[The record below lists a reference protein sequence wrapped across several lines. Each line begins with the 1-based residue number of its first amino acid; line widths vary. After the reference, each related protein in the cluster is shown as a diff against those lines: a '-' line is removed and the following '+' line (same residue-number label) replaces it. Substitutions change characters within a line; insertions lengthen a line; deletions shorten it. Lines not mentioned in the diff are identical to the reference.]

1 MGVELSLHG
10 ELDASNARDLEDELR
25 RWVQV
30 GGARRTVIDLRGLA
44 DIDSTGLAVLLRT
57 AHRAREL
64 GHSLGLRRP
73 AGQVGRMIALAGLDE
88 ALPFIDW
95 PPGLSEYALARGK
108 GEHVERTCGKG
119 WFRALRGATQLVSET
134 PFVALKKLGGG
145 GLSRGHVQGTSAA
158 ALGAENLRGR
168 GI

>member
-1 MGVELSLHG
+1 MQAHGSAPSPIALGHQAGHGSPIEGAPLLMGVELSLHG
-10 ELDASNARDLEDELR
+10 ELDASNARDLEDEVR

-44 DIDSTGLAVLLRT
+44 DIDSTGLAVLLRI

-88 ALPFIDW
+88 ALPFID
-95 PPGLSEYALARGK
+95 
-108 GEHVERTCGKG
+108 
-119 WFRALRGATQLVSET
+119 
-134 PFVALKKLGGG
+134 
-145 GLSRGHVQGTSAA
+145 
-158 ALGAENLRGR
+158 
-168 GI
+168 